1 MITRDVDASAVAD
14 LARTPPRAALAA
26 VVDDRIHLVPVEAA
40 LEQPGDPATSARVV
54 RVPGDAPD
62 LAGRDVVVV
71 ADDGPQWFRL
81 RSLAV
86 RGTAVPVGDGT
97 YRLTPRRVVAW
108 DYGSLRDV
116 PGAARP
122 QPPAP
127 FGGDDDSAL
136 PFRTP
141 DLDTALSTSRV
152 MVIATRSRK
161 GTPFAV
167 PLWFVPHHGRFYAAT
182 AASSWTVRNVLACP
196 EVAVLFGGEGGHDGD
211 RLLVRGRARAVPG
224 MTPAPVLARIVWRY
238 FLSPRFAT
246 AELAHARLWN
256 LRRRY
261 YTQSRPAYVVITP
274 LSAVHCGVP
283 AIESSSGEVSW

>member
-1 MITRDVDASAVAD
+1 MITRDVDATAVAD

-26 VVDDRIHLVPVEAA
+26 VVDDEIHLVPVEAV
-40 LEQPGDPATSARVV
+40 LEPPGDPATSARVV
-54 RVPGDAPD
+54 RVPDDAPD
-62 LAGRDVVVV
+62 LTGRDVVVV

-86 RGTAVPVGDGT
+86 RGTAIPVGDRT

-116 PGAARP
+116 PDSARP
-122 QPPAP
+122 RPSASS
-127 FGGDDDSAL
+127 GGDDSAL

-141 DLDTALSTSRV
+141 DLDAALSTSRV

-182 AASSWTVRNVLACP
+182 AASSWTVRNVVACP
-196 EVAVLFGGEGGHDGD
+196 EVAVLFGGEGGHGGD

-224 MTPAPVLARIVWRY
+224 MAPAPVLARIAWRY
-238 FLSPRFAT
+238 FLSPRFA
-246 AELAHARLWN
+246 AVELAHVRLWN

-261 YTQSRPAYVVITP
+261 YTQSRPAHVVVTP
-274 LSAVHCGVP
+274 LSAVRCGVP
-283 AIESSSGEVSW
+283 AIGSTSGEVSW